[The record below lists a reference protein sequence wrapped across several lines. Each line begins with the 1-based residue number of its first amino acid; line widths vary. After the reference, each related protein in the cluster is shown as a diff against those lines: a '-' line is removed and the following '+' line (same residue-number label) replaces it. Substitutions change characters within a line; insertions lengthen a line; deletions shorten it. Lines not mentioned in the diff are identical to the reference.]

1 MKKSYQLFIS
11 LALTLLIGFI
21 VYRSVPNWGEAWS
34 VMIQGRPGFLL
45 IGFSCTMLH
54 MILRAIRWGVLLSPV
69 KRHIAFKNLFS
80 LTLMKYV
87 INVIPPRAGEVV
99 ASVLLARKE
108 DVPAISV
115 IGASLLERIL
125 EMLTVVLIFF
135 FYLSFLGH
143 IYSPSSERGHT
154 IMLAIQSYSMK
165 GFVVLCLVLIFLF
178 LSLRHSGW
186 LNWLPAII
194 RTHLVPFLEGF
205 RALEVGGA
213 LFKVTGLSLAIW
225 LIIVCQLWFLTL
237 AYLNGFPFL
246 GAIFLMVITV
256 VGVTIP
262 TPGGVGGFQFFMNL
276 GLVHFFA
283 QYLSHQDPNSQAAG
297 ISNGCYIVSM
307 IPIILVGLVFM
318 NREGLSIRKISRLTG
333 MEREA
338 PGSTS
343 TRLSR

>member
-1 MKKSYQLFIS
+1 MFIS
-11 LALTLLIGFI
+11 LALTLLIGFV
-21 VYRSVPNWGEAWS
+21 VYRSVPNWDEAWS
-34 VMIQGRPGFLL
+34 VMIKGRPVFLL
-45 IGFSCTMLH
+45 VGFSCAMLH

-87 INVIPPRAGEVV
+87 INVIPPRVGEVV

-108 DVPAISV
+108 DVPAVSV

-125 EMLTVVLIFF
+125 DMLTVVLFFF
-135 FYLSFLGH
+135 FYLSFFSH
-143 IYSPSSERGHT
+143 DYSPSSERGHT

-165 GFVVLCLVLIFLF
+165 GFVVLCLGLIFLF

-186 LNWLPAII
+186 LNWLPLVI
-194 RTHLVPFLEGF
+194 RRHLVPFLEGF
-205 RALEVGGA
+205 RALELGGV
-213 LFKVTGLSLAIW
+213 LFKVAGLSLAIW
-225 LIIVCQLWFLTL
+225 LIIACQLWFMTL
-237 AYLNGFPFL
+237 AYLNAFPFL
-246 GAIFLMVITV
+246 GAVFLMVLAV
-256 VGVTIP
+256 VGVAIP

-276 GLVHFFA
+276 GLINFFA

-307 IPIILVGLVFM
+307 IPVILVGLVFM
-318 NREGLSIRKISRLTG
+318 SREGLSIRKISKLTG
-333 MEREA
+333 KEGEV

-343 TRLSR
+343 AQLGR